1 MVLELDAAS
10 FTAGAGVQDEVPLAH
25 QGKLLGVLD
34 RCALSPLAGQP
45 SRLPCLYH
53 LHPSNPALQCLPLV
67 MHACCKQGR
76 PGVGKFC
83 RLGGGPCCNFAEPG
97 HALKVA
103 GVAHSGSHAFFPRE
117 NFLMAAMAGLCSS
130 AGGLSKPVHCQLSS
144 GRSCTACTRP
154 AWRCCCRL
162 GGRAHAAFALHGP
175 LHLTAS
181 RPPKSAEERFEGVRV
196 FGI

>member
-103 GVAHSGSHAFFPRE
+103 GVGQAH
-117 NFLMAAMAGLCSS
+117 
-130 AGGLSKPVHCQLSS
+130 
-144 GRSCTACTRP
+144 ACVQRYYG
-154 AWRCCCRL
+154 L
-162 GGRAHAAFALHGP
+162 GGCPGAGRGQ
-175 LHLTAS
+175 S
-181 RPPKSAEERFEGVRV
+181 RRCTTRR
-196 FGI
+196 